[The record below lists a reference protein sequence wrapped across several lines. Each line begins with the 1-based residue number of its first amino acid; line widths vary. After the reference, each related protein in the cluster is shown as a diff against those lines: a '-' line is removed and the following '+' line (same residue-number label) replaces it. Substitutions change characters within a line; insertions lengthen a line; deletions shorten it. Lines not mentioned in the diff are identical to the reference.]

1 MSRWLMISA
10 PQTGVS
16 SLPAE
21 IDVGK
26 LMLAR
31 PNWSD
36 EDVDRFPLI
45 MELQAR
51 PFNMETMLATRRQ
64 IKKLRGLHSPLYES
78 IWPMVYVVRMFG
90 FAPYDFSQDRLVPS
104 NGYLIFS
111 AIAASLYSYIIYTI
125 IVRFMGIERDDN
137 VLGGTETTKVNNY
150 SR

>member
-1 MSRWLMISA
+1 
-10 PQTGVS
+10 
-16 SLPAE
+16 
-21 IDVGK
+21 
-26 LMLAR
+26 
-31 PNWSD
+31 
-36 EDVDRFPLI
+36 
-45 MELQAR
+45 
-51 PFNMETMLATRRQ
+51 METMLATRRQ
-64 IKKLRGLHSPLYES
+64 IKKLRGSNSPLYES

-125 IVRFMGIERDDN
+125 LVRFMGIERDDN